1 MESFRGIERAFLSF
15 PLALAG
21 LIQRIKVP
29 GKVFP
34 LARSQGEGR
43 SGDGWQEGNFPS
55 TPANPTAYKVLKLGD
70 SMEIE
75 VTHGFTPGF
84 FELEF
89 KASHVVPAG
98 FDYWGQSLARVSTPR
113 FERQEMNS
121 VFSLKNGEVT
131 LVGTVTPE
139 PMKGKDGQAEQR
151 VWFAFVTVSKV
162 ETK

>member
-1 MESFRGIERAFLSF
+1 
-15 PLALAG
+15 
-21 LIQRIKVP
+21 
-29 GKVFP
+29 
-34 LARSQGEGR
+34 
-43 SGDGWQEGNFPS
+43 
-55 TPANPTAYKVLKLGD
+55 
-70 SMEIE
+70 MEIE

-139 PMKGKDGQAEQR
+139 PMKENDGKAERR
-151 VWFAFVTVSKV
+151 VWLAFVTVSEVK
-162 ETK
+162 